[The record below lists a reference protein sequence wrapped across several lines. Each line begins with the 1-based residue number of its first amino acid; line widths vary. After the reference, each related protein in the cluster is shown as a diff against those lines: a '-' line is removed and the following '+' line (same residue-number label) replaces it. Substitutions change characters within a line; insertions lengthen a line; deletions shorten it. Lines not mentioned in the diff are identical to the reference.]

1 MCIVSTSSPLWH
13 RRLSVYIRTYPCHY
27 RSSNKSATRIQ
38 HLSDSTHKFTMPA
51 SYPSQTGHSPARTP
65 AQQRA
70 PSCRDD
76 ASFTNPQ
83 PRRAIW
89 PAAILAAIAAE
100 ERTSHSSVE
109 SLPEDPNAWDWGR
122 FFSDLAQDVRWDRL
136 GALLDEQVLDE
147 FLRKFPHAMDMA
159 TGRRADRRVAFHDG
173 PPPPAP
179 TSSTFGGAQMRRP
192 DPRGD
197 FRGGP
202 PPPAPTVSSFSLP
215 PYPST
220 RGGPPGGPPPP
231 APSGGSFHPS
241 PSRRPGSR
249 EPFAG
254 GPPPLAP
261 TTASFSFSSVP
272 YPGPSGPRGIP
283 AGLLRRAALRATGKY
298 IF

>member
-1 MCIVSTSSPLWH
+1 
-13 RRLSVYIRTYPCHY
+13 
-27 RSSNKSATRIQ
+27 
-38 HLSDSTHKFTMPA
+38 MPA

-179 TSSTFGGAQMRRP
+179 TA
-192 DPRGD
+192 
-197 FRGGP
+197 
-202 PPPAPTVSSFSLP
+202 SSFSLP

-220 RGGPPGGPPPP
+220 RGGSSGGPPPP

-249 EPFAG
+249 EPFTG

-261 TTASFSFSSVP
+261 TTASFSFPSVP